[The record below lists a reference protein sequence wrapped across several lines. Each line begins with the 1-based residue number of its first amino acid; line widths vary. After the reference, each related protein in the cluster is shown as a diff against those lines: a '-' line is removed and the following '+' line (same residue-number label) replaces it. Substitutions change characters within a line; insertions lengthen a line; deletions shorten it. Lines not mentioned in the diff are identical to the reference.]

1 MEKHNSLKETRKQ
14 LELEMK
20 ADSQRE
26 YKLQLI
32 SFAMMILLTFLAFGA
47 VYAELMPVWAA
58 GGFLIILAII
68 QVFLQLY
75 IFMHMNNR
83 GNTWIVVMMWL
94 GIFVAII
101 TVAALRLMIW

>member
-1 MEKHNSLKETRKQ
+1 MEKQPMNESHKQ
-14 LELEMK
+14 LELEVK
-20 ADSQRE
+20 AESRRE
-26 YKLQLI
+26 YQLQLI
-32 SFAMMILLTFLAFGA
+32 SFAMMILLTFVAFGA

-83 GNTWIVVMMWL
+83 GNTWIVGMMWL

-101 TVAALRLMIW
+101 TVAALRLLIW